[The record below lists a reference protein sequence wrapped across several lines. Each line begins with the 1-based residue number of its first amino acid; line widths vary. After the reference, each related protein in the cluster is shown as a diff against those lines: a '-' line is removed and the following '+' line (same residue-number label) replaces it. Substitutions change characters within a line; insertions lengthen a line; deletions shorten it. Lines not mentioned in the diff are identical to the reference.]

1 MINLNNTVE
10 TDVISGCCSQYIKQI
25 LKKSGLGDEDFF
37 YGPEDIE
44 LSYRL
49 KKLRQA

>member
-1 MINLNNTVE
+1 M
-10 TDVISGCCSQYIKQI
+10 DVAQYIKLNV
-25 LKKSGLGDEDFF
+25 LKKTGLGDEDFF

-49 KKLRQA
+49 KKYGRLVCDQKIKKLFIK